1 MVVNGEKNLLC
12 SEDVIY
18 YATTSGTTAKIKLL
32 PITETTI
39 KNISTAIRLASYV
52 IWRSLPSSSVPSPE
66 QRPFSL
72 IGDTIQ
78 FYCGQ
83 KLPLINGL
91 LYGASEGFF
100 GYIASI
106 HTDEY
111 LPLPTHAFYEFIKEE
126 DVQQAQP
133 KTLLIS
139 EIEPGHRYELVCTT
153 EAGLVRYRLGDM
165 VNCTRFLCQA
175 DDLVRLPQE
184 PVEIPRIPVI
194 SVAYRVGNL
203 LDVYGEKTNE
213 QHVMNALLQ
222 TMRQWKEQG
231 IHVDLDEFTSYP
243 RLDVFPPRYV
253 IFMELIEKQGH
264 KLDAQQLRFLQSTI
278 SSDVEQQLCKANQ
291 EYAAT
296 RRGTKLGA
304 LDCILVRS
312 GTFSTFLK

>member
-1 MVVNGEKNLLC
+1 
-12 SEDVIY
+12 
-18 YATTSGTTAKIKLL
+18 
-32 PITETTI
+32 
-39 KNISTAIRLASYV
+39 
-52 IWRSLPSSSVPSPE
+52 
-66 QRPFSL
+66 
-72 IGDTIQ
+72 
-78 FYCGQ
+78 
-83 KLPLINGL
+83 
-91 LYGASEGFF
+91 
-100 GYIASI
+100 
-106 HTDEY
+106 
-111 LPLPTHAFYEFIKEE
+111 
-126 DVQQAQP
+126 
-133 KTLLIS
+133 
-139 EIEPGHRYELVCTT
+139 
-153 EAGLVRYRLGDM
+153 M

-264 KLDAQQLRFLQSTI
+264 KLDVQQLRFLQSTI